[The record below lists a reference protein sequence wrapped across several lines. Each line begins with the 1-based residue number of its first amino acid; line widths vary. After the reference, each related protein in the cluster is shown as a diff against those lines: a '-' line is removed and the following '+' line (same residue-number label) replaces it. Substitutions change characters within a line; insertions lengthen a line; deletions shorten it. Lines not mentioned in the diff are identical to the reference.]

1 MKRAHG
7 LTFVELVICL
17 AIVAV
22 LTTIAVPGYRS
33 HLLRA
38 RRLDAQQA
46 LLDLHALQQRYLFD
60 HGRYAAHL
68 AELSDRRDWRS
79 PEGHYVLSL
88 SGATDERWIATAAP
102 AAGSPQA
109 ADEACRSLTL
119 DDSGV
124 RNATGASDARER
136 CWR

>member
-1 MKRAHG
+1 MKRAQG
-7 LTFVELVICL
+7 LTFVDLLICL

-22 LTTIAVPGYRS
+22 LATLAVPGYRS

-46 LLDLHALQQRYLFD
+46 LFDLHALQQRYLFD
-60 HGRYAAHL
+60 HGRYAAQL
-68 AELSDRRDWRS
+68 AELDERRDWRS
-79 PEGHYVLSL
+79 PGGHYVLGL
-88 SGATDERWIATAAP
+88 SGATAEGWLATAVP

-109 ADEACRSLTL
+109 EDEACRSLTL

-124 RNATGASDARER
+124 RNATGARDARER